1 MGHVEKEAVLHESDG
16 TVQDGGQAGRIVD
29 HDAGT
34 IEEPIAL
41 VRDVGGTGR
50 VDAQIDLKPKILK
63 SAADQGLGHRDHFDG
78 QRVTA
83 ELGYDFGG
91 VRDDDKAVRRGGDD
105 LFAEKLASSAFDERE
120 PGGNF
125 IGAIDGQIEARAFF
139 ESDNGDAEAAAEA
152 LAVLGTGNRADGEAM
167 ITNLFAEQTD
177 PEGGG

>member
-1 MGHVEKEAVLHESDG
+1 VLHESDG

-105 LFAEKLASSAFDERE
+105 LFAL
-120 PGGNF
+120 
-125 IGAIDGQIEARAFF
+125 AFF
-139 ESDNGDAEAAAEA
+139 ESDDGDTEAAAEA

-177 PEGGG
+177 PEGSG